1 MDLDTHQASLPRL
14 PTHLSTQLR
23 NILAHYS
30 MLAGRELSTLI
41 ARQNMDGSEL
51 EFGNML
57 VEDKV
62 SNEVDYPSVRLLSF
76 PAYRLLFPG

>member
-1 MDLDTHQASLPRL
+1 
-14 PTHLSTQLR
+14 
-23 NILAHYS
+23 

-62 SNEVDYPSVRLLSF
+62 SNEVDYPSYLMQVHQAITKEQREGGEDSAGGASGAFSAVKGWVSSF
-76 PAYRLLFPG
+76 